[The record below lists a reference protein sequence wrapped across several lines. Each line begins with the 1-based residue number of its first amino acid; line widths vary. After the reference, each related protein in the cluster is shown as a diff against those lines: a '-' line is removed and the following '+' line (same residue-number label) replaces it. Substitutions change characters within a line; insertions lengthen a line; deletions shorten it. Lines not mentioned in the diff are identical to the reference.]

1 VLAAL
6 LALTTGLLSLP
17 QLGGSLG
24 TSVPDGATAL
34 GLLLAA
40 AALAVTFMHHQ
51 RLAALMVLGLVGL
64 LVVLLF
70 ARFSAPDLALTQLLV
85 EVVTLILLMLAMYFL
100 PAEGRKESTSLRGLG
115 DVLLA
120 SGFGAL
126 VAIVTFAILTRPFES
141 ISGFFVENSVPGG
154 GGKNVVNV
162 ILVDFRGFDT
172 LGEVTV
178 LAIAATGIFAMLQG
192 LQLFQPVVDERGRL
206 WARDRH
212 PLILSML
219 SRIILPMALMIS
231 VYIFLRGHNL
241 PGGGFI
247 AGLVTAVALILQY
260 IANGASWV
268 RQRLPLD
275 YHLLAGVGVLLAGLT
290 GLGSWWFGFPFL
302 TSAFGHFSL
311 PLVGEFELATAMLF
325 DLGVYLTV
333 VGASLLILGSLGKL
347 NRNVPGEE
355 VL

>member
-1 VLAAL
+1 
-6 LALTTGLLSLP
+6 
-17 QLGGSLG
+17 
-24 TSVPDGATAL
+24 
-34 GLLLAA
+34 
-40 AALAVTFMHHQ
+40 M
-51 RLAALMVLGLVGL
+51 
-64 LVVLLF
+64 
-70 ARFSAPDLALTQLLV
+70 
-85 EVVTLILLMLAMYFL
+85 
-100 PAEGRKESTSLRGLG
+100 
-115 DVLLA
+115 
-120 SGFGAL
+120 
-126 VAIVTFAILTRPFES
+126 
-141 ISGFFVENSVPGG
+141 
-154 GGKNVVNV
+154 
-162 ILVDFRGFDT
+162 
-172 LGEVTV
+172 
-178 LAIAATGIFAMLQG
+178 
-192 LQLFQPVVDERGRL
+192 
-206 WARDRH
+206 
-212 PLILSML
+212 
-219 SRIILPMALMIS
+219 LPMALMIS

-268 RQRLPLD
+268 RERLPLD

-333 VGASLLILGSLGKL
+333 VGSSLLILGSLGKL